1 MTYYSLVFP
10 LFFAVSVLVFWL
22 VPPKARAAVLL
33 AAGVCYMASW
43 GAVSLGI
50 LAGVTLFTWVCGRGL
65 AAARTNAG
73 RRFFLVLGLLGS
85 AGYLFA
91 RKAVTLA
98 SPGTAL
104 LAATGLAFYALQGA
118 SYLADVYKS
127 KCPVQKN
134 LLKYAVYMSFFP
146 RVLSGPIGRAEE
158 FFPQLDSLCSGQRRC
173 EPAELQRG
181 LITML
186 GGWTE
191 KLVLANLLSAWVN
204 AVYAQW
210 TECSAPVVLVGGL
223 FFGFS
228 LYFDFAGYSH
238 LALGASRVLGF
249 TLAPN
254 FRRPYFAQ
262 SLGEFWQRWHISLSS
277 WLRDYIYIPLGG
289 SRHGTPRRV
298 FNLIVTFLVS
308 GLWHGSGW
316 QYLFWGLLHGLMQSF
331 GALTRPLRRRFAG
344 WGGTAGVWVR
354 RVFIALCANGAFLFF
369 GAPSLGQGFGMVGRI
384 ASGAAGLGFLDLGVS
399 GTELAFLLLALVLAF
414 ALDLAAERAENAGS
428 CLYERFSALP
438 VAVRAAAL
446 LVLAVTVLVFAC
458 RLVGGDA
465 AAFYYAQF

>member
-10 LFFAVSVLVFWL
+10 LFFALAVLAFWL
-22 VPPKARAAVLL
+22 VPPKARGAVLL
-33 AAGVCYMASW
+33 AAGVLYMASW
-43 GAVSLGI
+43 GTVSLAV
-50 LAGVTLFTWVCGRGL
+50 LAGVTLLTWACGRGL
-65 AAARTNAG
+65 AAVRTAAG
-73 RRFFLVLGLLGS
+73 RRGFLVLGLLAS

-91 RKAVTLA
+91 RKAVELA
-98 SPGTAL
+98 APGVSL
-104 LAATGLAFYALQGA
+104 LTATGLAFYALQGA
-118 SYLADVYKS
+118 SYLADVYKG
-127 KCPVQKN
+127 KCPAQKSF
-134 LLKYAVYMSFFP
+134 LKYAVYMSFFP

-158 FFPQLDSLCSGQRRC
+158 FFPQLEALCAGQRRC
-173 EPAELQRG
+173 EIAEVRRG
-181 LITML
+181 LLTML
-186 GGWTE
+186 GGWAE
-191 KLVLANLLSAWVN
+191 KLVLANLLTAWVN

-249 TLAPN
+249 RLAPN

-262 SLGEFWQRWHISLSS
+262 TLGEFWQRWHISLSS

-289 SRHGTPRRV
+289 SRRGTPRRV
-298 FNLIVTFLVS
+298 FNLLLTFLVS

-316 QYLFWGLLHGLMQSF
+316 QYLFWGLLHGVLQSI

-354 RVFIALCANGAFLFF
+354 RLFITFCANGAFLFF
-369 GAPSLGQGFGMVGRI
+369 GAPSLAQGFGMVGRI
-384 ASGAAGLGFLDLGVS
+384 FSGAAGLGFLDLGVS
-399 GTELAFLLLALVLAF
+399 GTELAFVVLAMGVAF
-414 ALDLAAERAENAGS
+414 LLDLVAEKAEAAGS
-428 CLYERFSALP
+428 SLYDRFAALP
-438 VAVRAAAL
+438 GAVRVAAL

-458 RLVGGDA
+458 RLVGADA

>member
-10 LFFAVSVLVFWL
+10 LFFALAVLAFWL
-22 VPPKARAAVLL
+22 VPPKARGAVLL
-33 AAGVCYMASW
+33 AAGVLYMASF
-43 GAVSLGI
+43 GAVSLAV
-50 LAGVTLFTWVCGRGL
+50 LAGVTLLTWAWGLGL
-65 AAARTNAG
+65 AAARTTAT
-73 RRFFLVLGLLGS
+73 RRVFLVLGLLSS

-91 RKAVTLA
+91 RKAVELAAPGVTLL
-98 SPGTAL
+98 T
-104 LAATGLAFYALQGA
+104 ATGLAFYALQSA
-118 SYLADVYKS
+118 SYLADVYTG
-127 KCPVQKN
+127 KCQVQKSF
-134 LLKYAVYMSFFP
+134 LKYAVYMSFFP

-158 FFPQLDSLCSGQRRC
+158 FFPQLEALCAGQRRC
-173 EPAELQRG
+173 EADEVRRG

-186 GGWTE
+186 GGWAE
-191 KLVLANLLSAWVN
+191 KLVLANLLTAWVN

-249 TLAPN
+249 ALAPN

-262 SLGEFWQRWHISLSS
+262 TLGEFWQRWHISLSA

-289 SRHGTPRRV
+289 SRRGTPRRV
-298 FNLIVTFLVS
+298 FNLLVTFLVS

-316 QYLFWGLLHGLMQSF
+316 QYLFWGLLHGVLQSI

-354 RVFIALCANGAFLFF
+354 RLFITFCANGAFLFF
-369 GAPSLGQGFGMVGRI
+369 GAPSLAQGFGMVGRI
-384 ASGAAGLGFLDLGVS
+384 ASGAPGLGFLDLGVS
-399 GTELAFLLLALVLAF
+399 GTELAFVVLAMVV
-414 ALDLAAERAENAGS
+414 ALSLDLVAEKAETAGS
-428 CLYERFSALP
+428 CLYDRFIALP
-438 VAVRAAAL
+438 GAVRVPAL

-458 RLVGGDA
+458 RLVGADA